1 MRAAVL
7 EGGELAVREWPEPEP
22 GPGEALIALT
32 KVGIC
37 GSDVH
42 FVIDG
47 TARTRFEPIVLGHEP
62 AGRVEALGPDTEG
75 PAPGTR
81 VAIIPL
87 VSCMECDRCRAGRTV
102 ICRHSE
108 CLGAERHGCWADLA
122 VVPVRNL
129 VPIPDGLSDELG
141 AVATDSVAT
150 AFHAVRTRGRV
161 GPGDRVAVW
170 GTGGLGLSGVGIAKA
185 LGAARVIAIDPREE
199 ARGWAL
205 ETGADEVLHP
215 DGALDAIVAA
225 GGVDAAFEFVGRPE
239 TVELAVRSLDDGG
252 RAVAVGIGSGRL
264 TASHLMSFVVR
275 ERELLGAYGN
285 EPGEVREVVELM
297 ATGALRLPRVV
308 GDVIALDDVRAG
320 LDRVH
325 RGDTGGSRIVVD
337 IAR

>member
-7 EGGELAVREWPEPEP
+7 DDDLTIREWEAPEP
-22 GPGEALIALT
+22 GPGEALIAPS

-47 TARTRFEPIVLGHEP
+47 SARTRFTPIILGHETS
-62 AGRVEALGPDTEG
+62 GVVEALGPDTEG

-81 VAIIPL
+81 VAVIPL
-87 VSCMECDRCRAGRTV
+87 VSCHDCDRCRKGRTV

-122 VVPVRNL
+122 VVPARNL

-150 AFHAVRTRGRV
+150 AFHAVRTRGGV
-161 GPGDRVAVW
+161 GPGSRVAVW
-170 GTGGLGLSGVGIAKA
+170 GTGGLGLSAIGVANA
-185 LGAARVIAIDPREE
+185 LGAAEVIAIDPRED
-199 ARGWAL
+199 ARAWAL
-205 ETGADEVLHP
+205 ETGATAALHP
-215 DGALDAIVAA
+215 DTALKEIVDA
-225 GGVDAAFEFVGRPE
+225 GGVDVALEFVGRPD
-239 TVELAVRSLDDGG
+239 TVELAVRSLDAGG
-252 RAVAVGIGSGRL
+252 RAVAVGIGHGKM

-285 EPGEVREVVELM
+285 EPDEVAEVVAML
-297 ATGALRLPRVV
+297 ADGRLKLPRVV
-308 GDVIALDDVRAG
+308 SDVIPLEDVRAG

-325 RGDTGGSRIVVD
+325 RGQTDGSRIVVD
-337 IAR
+337 VAG

>member
-7 EGGELAVREWPEPEP
+7 DDDLTIREWEAPEP
-22 GPGEALIALT
+22 GPGEALIAPS

-47 TARTRFEPIVLGHEP
+47 SARTRFTPIILGHETS
-62 AGRVEALGPDTEG
+62 GVVEALGPDTEG

-81 VAIIPL
+81 VAVIPL
-87 VSCMECDRCRAGRTV
+87 VSCHDCDRCRKGRTV

-122 VVPVRNL
+122 VVPARNL

-150 AFHAVRTRGRV
+150 AFHAVRTRGGV
-161 GPGDRVAVW
+161 GPGSRVAVW
-170 GTGGLGLSGVGIAKA
+170 GTGGLGLSAIGVAHA
-185 LGAARVIAIDPREE
+185 LGAAEVIAIDPRED
-199 ARGWAL
+199 ARAWAL
-205 ETGADEVLHP
+205 ETGATAALHP
-215 DGALDAIVAA
+215 DTALREIV
-225 GGVDAAFEFVGRPE
+225 DLEFVGRPD
-239 TVELAVRSLDDGG
+239 TVELAVRSLDAGG
-252 RAVAVGIGSGRL
+252 RAVAVGIGHGKM

-285 EPGEVREVVELM
+285 EPDEVAEVVAML
-297 ATGALRLPRVV
+297 ADGRLKLPRVV
-308 GDVIALDDVRAG
+308 SDVIPLEDVRAG

-325 RGDTGGSRIVVD
+325 RGQTDGSRIVVD
-337 IAR
+337 VAG